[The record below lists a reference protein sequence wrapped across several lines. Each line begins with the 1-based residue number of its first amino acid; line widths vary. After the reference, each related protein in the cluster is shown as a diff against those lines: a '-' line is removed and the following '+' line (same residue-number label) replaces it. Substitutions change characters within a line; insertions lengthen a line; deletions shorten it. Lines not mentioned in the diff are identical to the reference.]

1 MRFGKLALT
10 VITLCLSVCIQ
21 AQTYRVAKTE
31 IFRPQNKKVLLLSPA
46 SNNQRNIILF
56 QTGLAVNTDG
66 APTSYHPLDPRGRE
80 KAINNVCNAI
90 AVYKTTNLRDNLCF
104 SHFGEAIGVFEQ
116 YRAHEWT
123 MPQGYKIVWE
133 NVFAK
138 NVVNGKTI
146 PCILNS
152 GEYKGYFGSLTSLK
166 NGLPDNKSGECQSL
180 NQLNQLI
187 VPALVMAGGANPLKA
202 LGGKVGDLLVAYYP
216 NTRVFVAALIGD
228 EGPPDNLGEGSV
240 ALNMALLRETVPPKT
255 FPQTKRLSIEDN
267 QPVLVA
273 LFPNTNLY
281 NRRRPYTKA
290 NIEERVRSW
299 LREAG
304 FETQD
309 QFIELMMN
317 FKRQL

>member
-1 MRFGKLALT
+1 MKSSKLALM
-10 VITLCLSVCIQ
+10 VVAFCFSISVQ
-21 AQTYRVAKTE
+21 AQTYRIAQTK
-31 IFRPQNKKVLLLSPA
+31 IFTPQNKKVLLLSNP
-46 SNNQRNIILF
+46 SNSQKNIILF

-90 AVYKTTNLRDNLCF
+90 AVYKTTNLRDNLCL
-104 SHFGEAIGVFEQ
+104 SRFGEAIGVFEQ
-116 YRAHEWT
+116 YRDHEWT
-123 MPQGYKIVWE
+123 VPEGYKIFWE

-138 NVVNGKTI
+138 SVVNGKTV
-146 PCILNS
+146 PCILS
-152 GEYKGYFGSLTSLK
+152 FGEYKGYFGSLTSLK
-166 NGLPDNKSGECQSL
+166 NGLPESDSGECQSL

-187 VPALVMAGGANPLKA
+187 VPALVMAGGANPVKA

-228 EGPPDNLGEGSV
+228 EGPPNNLGEGSV

-255 FPQTKRLSIEDN
+255 FQQTKRLSIQDS

-281 NRRRPYTKA
+281 NRRRPFTKA
-290 NIEERVRSW
+290 NIEERVKSW

-309 QFIELMMN
+309 KFVELMMN
-317 FKRQL
+317 FKTRL

>member
-1 MRFGKLALT
+1 MRTGKLVLAL
-10 VITLCLSVCIQ
+10 IFLCGSISVQ
-21 AQTYRVAKTE
+21 SQTYQVAQTQ
-31 IFRPQNKKVLLLSPA
+31 IFRPQNKKVLLLSPS
-46 SNNQRNIILF
+46 SNNQKKIILF

-66 APTSYHPLDPRGRE
+66 APTSYHPFDPRGRE

-116 YRAHEWT
+116 YRDHEWT
-123 MPQGYKIVWE
+123 VPEGYKIFWE

-138 NVVNGKTI
+138 SLVNEKTI
-146 PCILNS
+146 PCILSS

-166 NGLPDNKSGECQSL
+166 NGLPENESGECQSL
-180 NQLNQLI
+180 NQLNQQI

-202 LGGKVGDLLVAYYP
+202 MGGKVGDLLVAFYP
-216 NTRVFVAALIGD
+216 NTRVFIAALIGD

-255 FPQTKRLSIEDN
+255 FQQTKRLSIEDS

-309 QFIELMMN
+309 KLIELMLN
-317 FKRQL
+317 FKRRL